1 MSFFFNEGKPVNL
14 YYSLWFPQRPRYCL
28 QFLWALF
35 LWGGTTP
42 NIYIYAYFWFK
53 CCIRI
58 YIYNTYSLS
67 PSLSPSP
74 CLSIVSFNLFSFA
87 MFHQNRETISVWSV
101 FLSPFLSGYW
111 NQRVKIYSLGITS
124 ESDLKTCGVH
134 RLGKAWWFYMHWWR
148 IDTSTCTE
156 FRLMSD
162 LYRNI

>member
-1 MSFFFNEGKPVNL
+1 MKGSLLTFIIHCGFRSAQGIACSSYGHYFCEGEQ
-14 YYSLWFPQRPRYCL
+14 PQIFTYML
-28 QFLWALF
+28 IFDL
-35 LWGGTTP
+35 
-42 NIYIYAYFWFK
+42 NVVYVY
-53 CCIRI
+53 I